1 MTKFRSV
8 NHPVKRVDAYE
19 KVTGKAKYAADLY
32 FDGMVYGKVLRSRYP
47 HARIRS
53 INVEKARAL
62 PGVLAVLTAK
72 DVPGSKTF
80 GIVVPNQY
88 VLADDRV
95 RYLGDG
101 VALVAAETEAIASAA
116 LQLIEVDYEEL
127 PSVHDPLA
135 ALAEGAP
142 VIHSEAPNN
151 VVVHHHV
158 QKGDVEKGLA
168 EADLIVER
176 EYRTQFVEHAYIEP
190 EAVIALPMHPFG
202 RYLTIYGSF
211 QNMYNIRRSVAK
223 IMNLPLNQV
232 RLIQATLGG
241 SFGGKD
247 EVMHALAARAAM
259 LAQATGRPVKMVN
272 TREES
277 IIESYKRHPYIL
289 RYKAGVKRDGTIT
302 AMKIEAYAD
311 AGAYASMTPFV
322 TWRSVVQATGP
333 YQVSNVRTDI
343 YGVYTNNTYTGAMRG
358 FGSPQVCFAN
368 ESFMDEIA
376 GELGMDPIELRL
388 KNALV
393 DGSVTATGQVLN
405 RHRVSAK
412 EVLEKAL
419 AASRYYDKV
428 REYQEFNRR
437 QREKK
442 RGIGVAI
449 SYRGVSLGGEG
460 TDAAGAYVSVQ
471 QDGSVII
478 HSGLV
483 EMGQGLRTIYTQ
495 IAAEEL
501 GISPDR
507 IVFLDTDTSVNLD
520 SGPTVA
526 SRSTIMGG
534 SAMKDAASRVRKT
547 IYSVAAEKLQ
557 VPYEELVGENGII
570 YSRSD
575 PSKRMT
581 FEEAVRHTA
590 LRGLRL
596 TELGWYQGP
605 KVTWDEEHGQG
616 DAYFT
621 YVYGANVAEVEV
633 DVETGQVEV
642 LHFTSVH
649 DVGRAINPENV
660 RGQIYGG
667 VAMALG
673 YGLWE
678 EVEIEK
684 GITKNTNFDKY
695 LIATAMDVPDI
706 DAIIV
711 ENPDDYGPYGA
722 KSIGEPTLEI
732 GAPALANAI
741 AFATGK
747 RLRQLPMDLE
757 RVLLG
762 YSLREKR
769 TRRGSVEG

>member
-1 MTKFRSV
+1 MSQFRSV
-8 NHPVKRVDAYE
+8 NHPVRRVDAYE
-19 KVTGKAKYAADLY
+19 KVTGRAKYAADLR
-32 FDGMVYGKVLRSRYP
+32 FDGMVWGKVLRSRYP

-53 INVEKARAL
+53 INAEKARSL
-62 PGVLAVLTAK
+62 PGVLAVLTAQ
-72 DVPGSKTF
+72 DVPGAKTF

-88 VLADDRV
+88 LLADDRV

-101 VALVAAETEAIASAA
+101 VALVAAETESIAQAA
-116 LQLIEVDYEEL
+116 LALIEVEYEEL
-127 PSVHDPLA
+127 PGVFDPLA
-135 ALAEGAP
+135 ALEKGAP
-142 VIHSEAPNN
+142 TLHAEAPDNLA
-151 VVVHHHV
+151 VHHHV
-158 QKGDVEKGLA
+158 QKGDLAAGMA
-168 EADLIVER
+168 EADLVLER
-176 EYRTQFVEHAYIEP
+176 EYRTQFIEHAYIEP
-190 EAVIALPMHPFG
+190 EAVLALPTHPFG
-202 RYLTIYGSF
+202 HYLTIYGSF
-211 QNMYNIRRSVAK
+211 QNIYNIRRSVAK
-223 IMNLPLNQV
+223 VLALPLNRV
-232 RLIQATLGG
+232 RLVQATLGG

-247 EVMHALAARAAM
+247 EVMHAMAGRAAL

-272 TREES
+272 SREES
-277 IIESYKRHPYIL
+277 ILESYKRHPYIL
-289 RYKAGVKRDGTIT
+289 RYQAGVKKDGTIS
-302 AMKIEAYAD
+302 AMKIEVYAD

-333 YQVSNVRTDI
+333 YQVPHVRTDI

-376 GELGMDPIELRL
+376 LELGMDPIEFRM

-405 RHRVSAK
+405 RHRVSLK
-412 EVLEKAL
+412 EVLSQAL
-419 AASRYYDKV
+419 EAVQYQDKV
-428 REYQEFNRR
+428 REYRRFNETNA
-437 QREKK
+437 EKK
-442 RGIGVAI
+442 RGIGVAV

-495 IAAEEL
+495 IVAEEL
-501 GISPDR
+501 GISADR

-534 SAMKDAASRVRKT
+534 SAMKDAAGRLRLT
-547 IYSVAAEKLQ
+547 IHGVAADKLEVAQ
-557 VPYEELVGENGII
+557 DDLTGEAGII
-570 YSRSD
+570 YSRNN
-575 PSKRMT
+575 PEKKIT

-605 KVTWDEEHGQG
+605 KVSWDEEHGQG

-621 YVYGANVAEVEV
+621 YVYAANVAEVEV
-633 DVETGQVEV
+633 DAETGQVEV
-642 LHFTSVH
+642 LRFTAAH

-673 YGLWE
+673 YGLLE
-678 EVEIEK
+678 EVEMDK
-684 GITKNTNFDKY
+684 GVTRNLNFDEY
-695 LIATAMDVPDI
+695 FVATTMDVPDI
-706 DAIIV
+706 QAIIV
-711 ENPDDYGPYGA
+711 ENPDEFGPYGA
-722 KSIGEPTLEI
+722 KSVGEPTLEI
-732 GAPALANAI
+732 GAPAIANAI

-747 RLRQLPMDLE
+747 RLRELPMDLE

-762 YSLREKR
+762 HSLRERR
-769 TRRGSVEG
+769 TKRGSVER